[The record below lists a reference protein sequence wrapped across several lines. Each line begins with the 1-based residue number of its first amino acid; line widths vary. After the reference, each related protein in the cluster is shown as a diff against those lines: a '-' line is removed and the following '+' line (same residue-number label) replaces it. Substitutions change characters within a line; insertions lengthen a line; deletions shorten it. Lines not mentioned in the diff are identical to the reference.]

1 MLLVLAV
8 DMPAMI
14 AEFLRSLL
22 EESQRTAMGVI
33 PSVAADGR
41 RRANFEPLA
50 AVYPHAALAL
60 ADECLRIGERKLE
73 IFIHKLE
80 TGQFVSVRSVVEN
93 DAALF
98 TNWNAPPRSSVAGFN
113 RFLLSRGDRSC
124 ALNTI
129 LNCLRSS

>member
-73 IFIHKLE
+73 TLIRRLE
-80 TGQFVSVRSVVEN
+80 ANHLVSVRTVEERQVV
-93 DAALF
+93 F
-98 TNWNAPPRSSVAGFN
+98 FKNWNEP
-113 RFLLSRGDRSC
+113 GDVG
-124 ALNTI
+124 
-129 LNCLRSS
+129 